1 MAMQGK
7 MRRLIWIFV
16 LAAAITACGKPRPL
30 TFEEQQAYMANQQ
43 CQQEATNMN
52 SGFPG
57 FDNPYWT
64 SYYVMCMQSLGISNA
79 AINRMIW

>member
-1 MAMQGK
+1 
-7 MRRLIWIFV
+7 MRRWKIPCFCVFCMLLV
-16 LAAAITACGKPRPL
+16 ACMKPRPL

-52 SGFPG
+52 PG
-57 FDNPYWT
+57 FSGWDDPYWT

-79 AINRMIW
+79 VINRMIW